1 MYNQKII
8 KKIKRCAKEGSY
20 DELLNYIKEAIDLED
35 LFALREH
42 KIIEFIVDNTKQE
55 KILKSYLERIKI
67 IDNRHYAHEKNYIKL
82 LRITKKELCEIS
94 EKINNIVNKID
105 ITNIYTTDLYKL
117 YNTNIHERIAEM
129 KAKESRE
136 LSEKTD

>member
-67 IDNRHYAHEKNYIKL
+67 IDNRHKM
-82 LRITKKELCEIS
+82 LRLMVALCVLCI
-94 EKINNIVNKID
+94 
-105 ITNIYTTDLYKL
+105 
-117 YNTNIHERIAEM
+117 
-129 KAKESRE
+129 
-136 LSEKTD
+136 

>member
-8 KKIKRCAKEGSY
+8 KKIKRCAKKGSY
-20 DELLNYIKEAIDLED
+20 DQLLNYIKEAIDLED

-82 LRITKKELCEIS
+82 LRIIKKELCEIS
-94 EKINNIVNKID
+94 EKISNIVNKIG
-105 ITNIYTTDLYKL
+105 ITNIYTNLHDLAL
-117 YNTNIHERIAEM
+117 QRE
-129 KAKESRE
+129 KELMR
-136 LSEKTD
+136 

>member
-42 KIIEFIVDNTKQE
+42 KIIEFIVDNTNGLWMLSYEGSRKE
-55 KILKSYLERIKI
+55 KY
-67 IDNRHYAHEKNYIKL
+67 HE
-82 LRITKKELCEIS
+82 
-94 EKINNIVNKID
+94 
-105 ITNIYTTDLYKL
+105 
-117 YNTNIHERIAEM
+117 
-129 KAKESRE
+129 
-136 LSEKTD
+136 